1 MKSEPLLLGILLGI
15 IVILIIGGV
24 SLSVRL
30 NQLRK
35 NYQEVAGKNLK
46 LEELVENLKAEKEA
60 LIKANQD
67 LKNKI
72 EELKKE
78 IDKLTNEKESLKLE
92 LEKMRRLKEK
102 LEESLK
108 EELMKE
114 E

>member
-1 MKSEPLLLGILLGI
+1 MKDQPLLLGILLGI

-35 NYQEVAGKNLK
+35 SYQKVAGENLK
-46 LEELVENLKAEKEA
+46 LEKSIENLKAEKEA
-60 LIKANQD
+60 LIKTNQG

-72 EELKKE
+72 KELDKK
-78 IDKLTNEKESLKLE
+78 IIKLTQEKNNLKIE
-92 LEKMRRLKEK
+92 LEKTRRLKEK

>member
-15 IVILIIGGV
+15 IVILIIGGI

-60 LIKANQD
+60 LIKSNQD
-67 LKNKI
+67 LKNEIK
-72 EELKKE
+72 ELERK
-78 IDKLTNEKESLKLE
+78 IDKLTGEKEDLKLE

-108 EELMKE
+108 EELMKKE
-114 E
+114 

>member
-30 NQLRK
+30 SQLRK
-35 NYQEVAGKNLK
+35 NYQEVAGRNLK
-46 LEELVENLKAEKEA
+46 LEELIENLKAEKEA

-67 LKNKI
+67 LKNKV
-72 EELKKE
+72 EALKKE
-78 IDKLTNEKESLKLE
+78 IDKLTNEKENLKLE

-114 E
+114 

>member
-1 MKSEPLLLGILLGI
+1 MKSEPLLLGVLLGI

>member
-1 MKSEPLLLGILLGI
+1 MRDQPLLLGILLGI
-15 IVILIIGGV
+15 IVILIVGGV

-46 LEELVENLKAEKEA
+46 LEELIENLKAEKEV

-108 EELMKE
+108 EELMKKE
-114 E
+114 